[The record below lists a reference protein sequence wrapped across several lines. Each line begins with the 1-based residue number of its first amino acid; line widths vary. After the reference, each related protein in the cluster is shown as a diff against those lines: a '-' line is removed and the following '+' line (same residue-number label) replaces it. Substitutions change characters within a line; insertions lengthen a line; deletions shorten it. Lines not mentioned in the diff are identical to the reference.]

1 MADQPRIT
9 CQHCGRRMARHRF
22 RKTGTGHYARICIAC
37 TQQSQ
42 RDPEQVQIINSF
54 NLWFHPAGTGQLRP
68 TP

>member
-1 MADQPRIT
+1 
-9 CQHCGRRMARHRF
+9 MARHRF

-42 RDPEQVQIINSF
+42 RDPEQVQINNAF
-54 NLWFHPAGTGQLRP
+54 NLWFHPAGTGQPRP